1 MSSSRAV
8 SSLAFVLVLGLAL
21 GVQAQPKAGKGK
33 KAPVESKGTKDS
45 ADTKDS
51 AETKGDAPEA
61 TPAEAAPPAAGGG
74 AAAGAAPEAAPAPSA
89 SSGTYLV
96 QLKGLEQRV
105 NELKE
110 KIFRSKA
117 RLNLLKETVLHGVIA
132 GSRSIIKHK
141 NEMGSSF
148 KLVKLVYAVDG
159 AQIYSKAD
167 DSGALDAK
175 KEFEVFN
182 GSIVPGTHTISAVMI
197 FQGHGYGIFSYL
209 KGYKFTVRSSHT
221 FTAGEGRQT
230 AITVRA
236 FEQGNLTTE
245 LKDRPAIKFDV
256 NLFSIG
262 GKGGEK

>member
-1 MSSSRAV
+1 MLRR
-8 SSLAFVLVLGLAL
+8 SLASAVCIFAL
-21 GVQAQPKAGKGK
+21 LLCASVQAQDEPT
-33 KAPVESKGTKDS
+33 E
-45 ADTKDS
+45 
-51 AETKGDAPEA
+51 PEA
-61 TPAEAAPPAAGGG
+61 SGET
-74 AAAGAAPEAAPAPSA
+74 AAPEASGGQGDAADTASASDATAAPMAAPS
-89 SSGTYLV
+89 SGSYMV

-110 KIFRSKA
+110 RIFRSKA

-132 GSRSIIKHK
+132 GSRAIITHK
-141 NEMGSSF
+141 NDMGSSF

-167 DSGALDAK
+167 EDGGLDAK
-175 KEFEVFN
+175 REFEVFN
-182 GSIVPGTHTISAVMI
+182 GSIVPGNHTISVLMV
-197 FQGHGYGIFSYL
+197 FRGHGYGIFSYL

-236 FEQGNLTTE
+236 FEKGNVTTD

-256 NLFSIG
+256 QLFSASG
-262 GKGGEK
+262 TSEGEEKK

>member
-1 MSSSRAV
+1 MSSRAI
-8 SSLAFVLVLGLAL
+8 SSLAFILVLSLAL
-21 GVQAQPKAGKGK
+21 GVQAQPKGGKGK
-33 KAPVESKGTKDS
+33 KETADTK
-45 ADTKDS
+45 DTKDS
-51 AETKGDAPEA
+51 AETKDTKDAA
-61 TPAEAAPPAAGGG
+61 PAETPPAAGAP
-74 AAAGAAPEAAPAPSA
+74 AAETAPAAPQ
-89 SSGTYLV
+89 SSGAYLV

-159 AQIYSKAD
+159 AQIYTKAD

-182 GSIVPGTHTISAVMI
+182 GSIVPGTHTVSAVMV

-230 AITVRA
+230 TITVRA

-245 LKDRPAIKFDV
+245 LKDRPAIKFEV
-256 NLFSIG
+256 NLFSVG